1 MVPATMLLLCA
12 LQMVA
17 AVMVLWSHIANGS
30 CDAVVVHIING
41 SYCDA
46 FVVRTA
52 NGMCWDAFVVSVSNG
67 SCCDALVVC
76 TANVSWALRMWISN
90 VNFMRAEHCKNEV
103 YENWAKQCICECE
116 FMRNEHYECEFHES
130 RALRMWIFQE
140 LSISRVNLWELSI
153 ANMEFLKSWALQFW
167 IFL

>member
-30 CDAVVVHIING
+30 CDAVVVHITNG

-67 SCCDALVVC
+67 SCYDALVVC
-76 TANVSWALRMWISN
+76 TANVS
-90 VNFMRAEHCKNEV
+90 
-103 YENWAKQCICECE
+103 
-116 FMRNEHYECEFHES
+116 
-130 RALRMWIFQE
+130 
-140 LSISRVNLWELSI
+140 
-153 ANMEFLKSWALQFW
+153 
-167 IFL
+167 